1 MLLNYEEKYKN
12 YEFYQVAKKIIE
24 NNNFKYKENH
34 TLLEIYCALLTPK
47 FTDFIVE
54 KYINRIKL
62 QSSPVLDIIEL
73 RQIYEH
79 LSDTI

>member
-34 TLLEIYCALLTPK
+34 TLLEIYCALLKPK